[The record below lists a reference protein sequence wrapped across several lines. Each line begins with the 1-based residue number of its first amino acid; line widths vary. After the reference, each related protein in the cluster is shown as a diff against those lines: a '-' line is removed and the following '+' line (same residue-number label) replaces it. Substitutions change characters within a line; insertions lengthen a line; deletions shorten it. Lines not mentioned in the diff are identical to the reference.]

1 MFDKVLQRLKAVAGI
16 NAFLVLPVAA
26 FHFAVVAR
34 GIGAIQGLQCSGGG
48 PPSHLPGYAV
58 RDRLFAGRAW
68 AGRAWACRL
77 VHPFSS
83 LVQDV
88 S

>member
-1 MFDKVLQRLKAVAGI
+1 MDGKLFGKVHQILKAVAGI
-16 NAFLVLPVAA
+16 KAFLVPPVAA

-34 GIGAIQGLQCSGGG
+34 GIGAIQDLRCSGGG
-48 PPSHLPGYAV
+48 PPLHLPGYAV
-58 RDRLFAGRAW
+58 RDRLFAGGAW
-68 AGRAWACRL
+68 AGRL